1 MDTMSPTKE
10 ELSLWRLLALVR
22 QAMLRSRTKE
32 LTEYNISPTKAYI
45 LSAIEDLGEK
55 ATPTRIAQWRLR
67 EPHSISEILSR
78 MEKEGL
84 VKRIRDMKNK
94 SMVRIELTKKG
105 QEIKSITSKRYPIHR
120 IMRCLSSEQHEQ
132 LKDCLEVLL
141 EQSLKESGVTHEIHY

>member
-1 MDTMSPTKE
+1 MDRMTPTKE

-22 QAMLRSRTKE
+22 QAMLRSRMKE
-32 LTEYNISPTKAYI
+32 IAEYNVSPTKAYI
-45 LSAIEDLGEK
+45 LSAIEDLGDK

-84 VKRIRDMKNK
+84 VKRVRDLKNK

-105 QEIKSITSKRYPIHR
+105 QEIKSITSRRYPIHK
-120 IMRCLSSEQHEQ
+120 IMSSLNKEQRQQ
-132 LKDCLEVLL
+132 LKQCLQILL
-141 EQSLKESGVTHEIHY
+141 EHSLKEIGITHEIHY